1 MPNIKTKNIE
11 GVYIPV
17 VTPFRADQS
26 VNLQGLSENIKLFNH
41 TDVSGYMPLGSNG
54 EFASLND
61 LEACE
66 VVECVAD
73 SRTLNK
79 QLFAGIGKESAREAI
94 RMTKNMAGAGADAVF
109 VLPPHYFPGVMTM
122 SALESFYLEIAD
134 ASPIPVIVYN
144 APGYAAGVAVEP
156 ALIKRLSMHENIIAM
171 KNTSQIEEKEYIS
184 AAGENCAVLAGTFS
198 NFWNALEQGA
208 AGGVLSGA
216 NYLPEMYAYIYRLY
230 KKNDKRRA
238 KKLYDYL
245 RDFASKTAGK
255 YGVAGVKAVANM
267 FSINGGVPRRPLTP
281 VPVKQQEEMRAL
293 IEEVKNHENCNWL

>member
-109 VLPPHYFPGVMTM
+109 VLPPHYFPE
-122 SALESFYLEIAD
+122 L
-134 ASPIPVIVYN
+134 
-144 APGYAAGVAVEP
+144 
-156 ALIKRLSMHENIIAM
+156 
-171 KNTSQIEEKEYIS
+171 
-184 AAGENCAVLAGTFS
+184 
-198 NFWNALEQGA
+198 
-208 AGGVLSGA
+208 
-216 NYLPEMYAYIYRLY
+216 
-230 KKNDKRRA
+230 
-238 KKLYDYL
+238 
-245 RDFASKTAGK
+245 
-255 YGVAGVKAVANM
+255 
-267 FSINGGVPRRPLTP
+267 
-281 VPVKQQEEMRAL
+281 
-293 IEEVKNHENCNWL
+293 